1 MARKKRN
8 NPTKVVSMAIDAEL
22 YEQSKIIIPNRTQ
35 DYEDYLHRKIHAG
48 NSLEFLKIEI
58 GELDKK
64 REILKREYDIKRG
77 LLKISNDNMLEVNMD
92 QAVKTV
98 TNIIVN
104 EHSIGFNRLRE
115 VAEINNIIPGD
126 LKKALSEDLQ
136 SKIVK
141 YHPVINRKI
150 GTLR

>member
-1 MARKKRN
+1 
-8 NPTKVVSMAIDAEL
+8 MAIDAEL

-35 DYEDYLHRKIHAG
+35 DYEDYLHRKINAG

-64 REILKREYDIKRG
+64 REILKREYEIKQG

-98 TNIIVN
+98 TNIIIN
-104 EHSIGFNRLRE
+104 ENSIGLNRLRE
-115 VAEINNIIPGD
+115 VADINNIVRVILKKRFLKYD
-126 LKKALSEDLQ
+126 LKLLNIIQ
-136 SKIVK
+136 
-141 YHPVINRKI
+141 
-150 GTLR
+150 